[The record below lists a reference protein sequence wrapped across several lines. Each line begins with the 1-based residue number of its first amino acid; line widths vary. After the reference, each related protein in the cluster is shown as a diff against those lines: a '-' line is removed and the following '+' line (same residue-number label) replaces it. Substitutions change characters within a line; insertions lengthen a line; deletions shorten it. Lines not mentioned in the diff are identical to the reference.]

1 MSVGR
6 FACGAVL
13 FDATGT
19 LFAPWPSVGA
29 VYAEVARAFGM
40 DGTAEALDAGFRA
53 AWRERAPLR
62 FVHDAELRTSNAE
75 ERAWWRETVR
85 RAFEHAGLPEPGDGC
100 FEALFERFAEARSWR
115 LFGDVVPTLT
125 ALRKQGLRLG
135 VVSNF
140 DSRLHRICGGL
151 GLTQLLDA
159 VVASAEAGHAKPAR
173 AIFDAAISGI
183 GVPARRCLMV
193 GDSADADVAGARAAG
208 CQAILLDR
216 SGARSR
222 ADAVHTLAVLPRL
235 LADSPGPPRP

>member
-1 MSVGR
+1 MTVGR

-29 VYAEVARAFGM
+29 VYGEVARAFGM

-53 AWRERAPLR
+53 AWRE
-62 FVHDAELRTSNAE
+62 
-75 ERAWWRETVR
+75 TVR
-85 RAFEHAGLPEPGDGC
+85 RASERAGLPEPGGGC

-115 LFGDVVPTLT
+115 LFDDVLPTLT
-125 ALRKQGLRLG
+125 TLRRQGLRLG

-151 GLTQLLDA
+151 GLTPLLDA

-173 AIFDAAISGI
+173 AIFDAAIAGI
-183 GVPARRCLMV
+183 GVPAGRCLMV
-193 GDSADADVAGARAAG
+193 GDSPDADVAGARAAG
-208 CQAILLDR
+208 CQALLLDR
-216 SGARSR
+216 SGASSR
-222 ADAVHTLAVLPRL
+222 ADAVHTLAVVPRL
-235 LADSPGPPRP
+235 LADSPGPPFRS